1 MSEIDKKVALFEEKL
16 RAQAELYGV
25 LIGLAQQQVDQILA
39 RDVDA
44 LTLSLEK
51 KKAVVDE
58 IEQIEMAADPLRRFW
73 EAHKGEVGEPARA
86 RLRAAVDEIRTLL
99 EELLEIE
106 AGSQQKLGLTKDELE
121 EQLQELNDEKRAMHS
136 YAPKPDPKPRFMD
149 QTG

>member
-1 MSEIDKKVALFEEKL
+1 MNEIDEKVSLFEEKL

-25 LIGLAQQQVDQILA
+25 LIALARRQIDQISA

-44 LTLSLEK
+44 LTLSLERK
-51 KKAVVDE
+51 KTVVDE

-73 EAHKGEVGEPARA
+73 EAHKDEVSEPIRG
-86 RLRAAVDEIRTLL
+86 RLRAVVDEIRTLL

-106 AGSQQKLGLTKDELE
+106 AGSQQKLGMTKDELE
-121 EQLQELNDEKRAMHS
+121 EQLQDLSDEKRAMHS
-136 YAPKPDPKPRFMD
+136 YAPKTDPTPRFMD